1 MASPLATQMSSQI
14 TSMLSPPPAVASFL
28 TGMPTPPNATG
39 ANNKAL
45 PPSTSGLANQPSSQ
59 PQELAMPTDEK
70 ERKVV
75 TELSRRLE
83 ALLNENEGVVERC
96 RFLEGEIAD
105 LQDDLQDK
113 RLLIAHF
120 IQPRSTTWQRAI
132 EPLKGLDPKALTN
145 KLVGAV
151 MKPDL
156 DAEAPARLLEMTV
169 QENVSGEWRAIGYG
183 MALLGLITCDNF
195 TFKLSKNN
203 YEYYA

>member
-14 TSMLSPPPAVASFL
+14 TSMLSPSPAVASFL
-28 TGMPTPPNATG
+28 TGMPTPPGG
-39 ANNKAL
+39 ANGANSNAL
-45 PPSTSGLANQPSSQ
+45 PPSTSSLANQPGSHSQ
-59 PQELAMPTDEK
+59 SQALAMPTDEK

-96 RFLEGEIAD
+96 RFLEGEVRDLSED
-105 LQDDLQDK
+105 LQEK

-145 KLVGAV
+145 KLVRAAT
-151 MKPDL
+151 KPDL

-169 QENVSGEWRAIGYG
+169 QENVSGGCQSGTGQVACVAGYLYKILNMYIRPG
-183 MALLGLITCDNF
+183 VD
-195 TFKLSKNN
+195 
-203 YEYYA
+203 Y

>member
-1 MASPLATQMSSQI
+1 
-14 TSMLSPPPAVASFL
+14 
-28 TGMPTPPNATG
+28 
-39 ANNKAL
+39 
-45 PPSTSGLANQPSSQ
+45 
-59 PQELAMPTDEK
+59 MPTDEK

-156 DAEAPARLLEMTV
+156 DAEAPTRLLEMTV